1 MVHSARPPRICQS
14 SWTKSGRSG
23 ARAPVVSG
31 ERKENLLQARS
42 WRARARTQL
51 GKRSDPPQAPIGE
64 RGEAIADPLGG
75 GQLWDRQ
82 MERAPAFR
90 LVPKRVPGVAG
101 LPEIAAVDRSSHATQ
116 RMRRQKSQRECQASC
131 ISFGQGLHALA
142 QAALE
147 TEPGNHLGRMG
158 GGSAVDRGKE
168 RQRAGHRLF
177 SIRANAVGYI
187 EDGVT

>member
-64 RGEAIADPLGG
+64 QDEAIADPLGV
-75 GQLWDRQ
+75 GQLMDRQ
-82 MERAPAFR
+82 KERAPAPR
-90 LVPKRVPGVAG
+90 LLPKHVPDIAG
-101 LPEIAAVDRSSHATQ
+101 LPEIEAVERFIHEKQ
-116 RMRRQKSQRECQASC
+116 RMRRQKSQRECQAS
-131 ISFGQGLHALA
+131 
-142 QAALE
+142 
-147 TEPGNHLGRMG
+147 
-158 GGSAVDRGKE
+158 
-168 RQRAGHRLF
+168 
-177 SIRANAVGYI
+177 
-187 EDGVT
+187 